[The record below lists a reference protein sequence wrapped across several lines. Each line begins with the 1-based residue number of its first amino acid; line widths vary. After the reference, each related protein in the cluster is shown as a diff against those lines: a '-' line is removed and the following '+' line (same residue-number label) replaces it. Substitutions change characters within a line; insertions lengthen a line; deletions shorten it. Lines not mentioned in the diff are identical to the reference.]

1 MGKDLSNTQ
10 NRIKK
15 ILRWTLAVLTLIIII
30 SGLGINYYTTIEYL
44 TLGVLSKN
52 LAFQLHFWIF
62 IPFLILFLIHIL
74 IKPILRLLGNEKIK
88 NKLIVLQLRLKK
100 NITIIFIII
109 VLLGISVYFL
119 AGQFGPSEPIKL
131 DNVEVKEYKG
141 QKLSSVND
149 FRENSI
155 KGPQYINATN
165 YRLEVTGLVANPKNY
180 TYDDVIKNHQN
191 YEKVVKLDCVE
202 GWDVTILWEGVL
214 VKDLIRETIPSSN
227 ANTVILYAYDGYS
240 TSFPLD
246 YLENNNILMAYK
258 MNNATIPPERGFP
271 FQLVAESKWG
281 YKWIKWITKIELSD
295 DPNYQGYWE
304 RRGYSNSGNLNE
316 SFLK

>member
-1 MGKDLSNTQ
+1 MSNTQ

-15 ILRWTLAVLTLIIII
+15 ILRWTLAIVTVILII
-30 SGLGINYYTTIEYL
+30 SGLGINYYNSVEYL
-44 TLGVLSKN
+44 TFGLLSKN
-52 LAFQLHFWIF
+52 LAFGIHFWIF
-62 IPFLILFLIHIL
+62 IPFLILFLLHIF
-74 IKPILRLLGNEKIK
+74 IKPILRSLSNEKFKNRLIK
-88 NKLIVLQLRLKK
+88 WNLGK
-100 NITIIFIII
+100 NIALILAVI
-109 VLLGISVYFL
+109 VILGISVYLL
-119 AGQFGPSEPIKL
+119 AGFFAPHTIKL

-155 KGPQYINATN
+155 KGPQYINITD

-180 TYDDVIKNHQN
+180 TYDEVIKNHQN

-202 GWDVTILWEGVL
+202 GWDVTILWQGVL
-214 VKDLIRETIPSSN
+214 VTDLLRESTPLPT
-227 ANTVILYAYDGYS
+227 ANTVILYAQDGYS

-246 YLENNNILMAYK
+246 YLYYNNILMAYK

-281 YKWIKWITKIELSD
+281 YKWIKWIKKIELS
-295 DPNYQGYWE
+295 NNSSYQGYWE
-304 RRGYSNSGNLNE
+304 SRGYSDSGNLNE

>member
-1 MGKDLSNTQ
+1 MSENQKKV
-10 NRIKK
+10 KK
-15 ILRWTLAVLTLIIII
+15 ILRWTLALFTVLIIVT
-30 SGLGINYYTTIEYL
+30 GLGINYYTTIEYL
-44 TLGVLSKN
+44 TFGLLSKN
-52 LAFQLHFWIF
+52 LAFQLHFWLF
-62 IPFLILFLIHIL
+62 IPFLILFLFHIF
-74 IKPILRLLGNEKIK
+74 IRPILRLLESIK
-88 NKLIVLQLRLKK
+88 KQSK
-100 NITIIFIII
+100 NISNFGETFLFILAFI
-109 VLLGISVYFL
+109 VVLGISIYIL
-119 AGQFGPSEPIKL
+119 TGQFGQSEPIKL

-155 KGPQYINATN
+155 KGPQYINKDN
-165 YRLEVTGLVANPKNY
+165 YRLEVTGLVNNPKNY
-180 TYDDVIKNHQN
+180 TYNDVINHQN

-202 GWDVTILWEGVL
+202 GWSVTILWRGIL
-214 VKDLIRETIPSSN
+214 AKDIINEVSPKPN
-227 ANTVILYAYDGYS
+227 ANTVIFYAYDGYS

-246 YLENNNILMAYK
+246 YLRNNNILLAYK

-295 DPNYQGYWE
+295 DPNYKGYWE
-304 RRGYSNSGNLNE
+304 RRGYSDSGYLNE